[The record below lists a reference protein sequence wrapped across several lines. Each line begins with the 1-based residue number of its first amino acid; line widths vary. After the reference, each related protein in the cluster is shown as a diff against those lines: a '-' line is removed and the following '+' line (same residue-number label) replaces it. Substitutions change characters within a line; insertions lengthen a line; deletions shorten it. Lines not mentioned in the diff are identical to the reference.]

1 MAFSLLEE
9 VFTSLNAG
17 KPWGMDTVLPSSGPF
32 GEGGKALGGSGE
44 EKKEGCV
51 LQFGGLADAVPNR
64 LTSVKGG

>member
-17 KPWGMDTVLPSSGPF
+17 KPWGMDTILLSP

-44 EKKEGCV
+44 EEKEGCV
-51 LQFGGLADAVPNR
+51 LQFGEMADDVHNR